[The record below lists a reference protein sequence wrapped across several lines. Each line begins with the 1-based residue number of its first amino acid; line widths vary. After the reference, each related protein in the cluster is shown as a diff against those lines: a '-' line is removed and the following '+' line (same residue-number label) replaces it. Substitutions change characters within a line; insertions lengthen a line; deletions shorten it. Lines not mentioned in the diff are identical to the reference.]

1 MTRTLRL
8 YYAATAVFLA
18 LDYIFGIN
26 VRIAFLEPLP
36 AARAAYYGV
45 CFFCLALIVF
55 RPGWAVF
62 VGAFESLVTVVAL
75 ILSMGLRVIPMN
87 DAMLEGGGDIVSAE
101 EIVNFVISGSI
112 AYFAWYRG
120 IHEIS
125 RQNNENRL

>member
-8 YYAATAVFLA
+8 YYAATALFLI
-18 LDYIFGIN
+18 LDYFFGIN

-45 CFFCLALIVF
+45 CFFCLALIIW
-55 RPGWAVF
+55 RPSWGVF

-75 ILSMGLRVIPMN
+75 ILSMGLRVIPMS
-87 DAMLEGGGDIVSAE
+87 DAMLDGGRGVVTGE
-101 EIVNFVISGSI
+101 EIVNFLISGSI

-125 RQNNENRL
+125 KINHEK